1 MIKCPKCN
9 SQKVVVKSFGLPA
22 ASEEDIAKRE
32 GYYKVEFL
40 GCTVFGDEDNRE
52 CEECRHHW
60 QSDDD

>member
-22 ASEEDIAKRE
+22 ESEEDTAKRW

-60 QSDDD
+60 QSDGD